1 MKHRNT
7 SILSLMLIVLLVTTA
22 SAFADCEV
30 TPATEAIP
38 FTYDDHPVTDGV
50 RAARLYSFRVGA
62 VVSAADAQKL
72 LDAANLG
79 YLNPDADGNGEAT
92 IWLRTVI
99 DDVNEILAPDDEC
112 DGVVFGPRN
121 MYYGFMFAFNPI
133 RGRVEVPLFS
143 FLTDGEPYI
152 DGPKESVEPGAL
164 IDFNTEKKLDTLRLS
179 STVRSADRK
188 LHLKTS
194 IEIPANA
201 GFNLITANLYDLN
214 IPVRYASSPDFT
226 QDTLW
231 ISYYRMEYAVQ
242 PGDGSK
248 VQIEPRMVCFNQLS
262 KATGQDL
269 CVRILRP
276 EGGAIVRRE
285 EAYNRVGPD
294 K

>member
-1 MKHRNT
+1 M
-7 SILSLMLIVLLVTTA
+7 SIVLLATTV

-38 FTYDDHPVTDGV
+38 FTYDDHPATDGV

-62 VVSAADAQKL
+62 VVSAADAQTL
-72 LDAANLG
+72 LYAANLG
-79 YLNPDADGNGEAT
+79 HLNPDADGNGEAT
-92 IWLRTVI
+92 IWFRTVI
-99 DDVNEILAPDDEC
+99 DDVNEILLPGDEC

-121 MYYGFMFAFNPI
+121 MHYGFMFAFNPAYPG
-133 RGRVEVPLFS
+133 GRVEVPLFS
-143 FLTDGEPYI
+143 FLTDGEPFI
-152 DGPKESVEPGAL
+152 SGPKEAVEPGAM
-164 IDFNTEKKLDTLRLS
+164 IGFDTEKKHDTLRLS

-194 IEIPANA
+194 IEIPANT
-201 GFNLITANLYDLN
+201 GFNMITANLYDLN

-231 ISYYRMEYAVQ
+231 ISHYRMEYAVQ